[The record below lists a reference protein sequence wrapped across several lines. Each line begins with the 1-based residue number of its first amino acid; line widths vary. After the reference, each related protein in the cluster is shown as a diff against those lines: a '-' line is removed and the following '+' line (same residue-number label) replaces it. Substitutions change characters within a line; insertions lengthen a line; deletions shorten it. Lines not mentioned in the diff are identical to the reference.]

1 MIEDDARTHILP
13 HQHKLGGVIH
23 ALHDLMRVYGY
34 IHEEHLPIVA
44 DVFNN
49 SVAEVKGLVS
59 FYEDFKTHIPAHTT
73 IRVCQAE
80 ACQAVG
86 SRQLTKEL
94 ETFYRTKLGHRGK
107 DVELEAVYCLG
118 LCASGPAI
126 QFNDRLIAKANIEKL
141 RVPG

>member
-13 HQHKLGGVIH
+13 HQHKLGGVIR
-23 ALHDLMRVYGY
+23 ALHELMRVYGY
-34 IHEEHLPIVA
+34 IHEEHLHIVA

-49 SVAEVKGLVS
+49 SVAEVRGLVS

-94 ETFYRTKLGHRGK
+94 ETVYQTKLGQRGK
-107 DVELEAVYCLG
+107 DIELEAVYCLG
-118 LCASGPAI
+118 LCATGPAI
-126 QFNDRLIAKANIEKL
+126 QINERLIAKASIDKL
-141 RVPG
+141 GVPG